1 MFRSTSHV
9 RTESAARYVNRLC
22 KHWGHKFEVE
32 LTPERGF
39 IDFGDSNC
47 ELLAHPDHVLM
58 ILNSPDED
66 SLAHM
71 QNVVADHL
79 QRMANSESLEI
90 AWQPAESSPRRH
102 PAALRGRASRGA
114 MESAIHSPEKP
125 FSSLRPRP
133 IIPSRRSRADNNND
147 WRR

>member
-39 IDFGDSNC
+39 IAFGDSNC
-47 ELLAHPDHVLM
+47 ALLAHPAHVLM

-90 AWQPAESSPRRH
+90 AWQPAES
-102 PAALRGRASRGA
+102 
-114 MESAIHSPEKP
+114 
-125 FSSLRPRP
+125 
-133 IIPSRRSRADNNND
+133 
-147 WRR
+147 

>member
-79 QRMANSESLEI
+79 QRMANSESLRL
-90 AWQPAESSPRRH
+90 PGSPPKAERAATRPPFAAGRH
-102 PAALRGRASRGA
+102 AGHGKCNSF
-114 MESAIHSPEKP
+114 PEKP
-125 FSSLRPRP
+125 FSSLRPVP
-133 IIPSRRSRADNNND
+133 SSPQALSRR
-147 WRR
+147 

>member
-9 RTESAARYVNRLC
+9 RTESAARYINRLC

-58 ILNSPDED
+58 VLNSPDED

-79 QRMANSESLEI
+79 QRMASSESLEI
-90 AWQPAESSPRRH
+90 SWQPVDR
-102 PAALRGRASRGA
+102 
-114 MESAIHSPEKP
+114 
-125 FSSLRPRP
+125 
-133 IIPSRRSRADNNND
+133 
-147 WRR
+147 

>member
-90 AWQPAESSPRRH
+90 AWQPAESWTRRH
-102 PAALRGRASRGA
+102 PAALRGRAPGVTRGHGKCN
-114 MESAIHSPEKP
+114 SFPGKAIQLAPPPSHHP
-125 FSSLRPRP
+125 LQAL
-133 IIPSRRSRADNNND
+133 SRR
-147 WRR
+147 

>member
-1 MFRSTSHV
+1 MTLSRLVSEIPNREDSLHV
-9 RTESAARYVNRLC
+9 PLHLPCPYRIGGTLRQSPV

-90 AWQPAESSPRRH
+90 AWQPAES
-102 PAALRGRASRGA
+102 
-114 MESAIHSPEKP
+114 
-125 FSSLRPRP
+125 
-133 IIPSRRSRADNNND
+133 
-147 WRR
+147 

>member
-71 QNVVADHL
+71 QNVVAASCSALPARVPPKPKWLIACPGRKCGSTAQIRSACAWLHPQTALGMPPAMHL
-79 QRMANSESLEI
+79 
-90 AWQPAESSPRRH
+90 PRTKKS
-102 PAALRGRASRGA
+102 GSRPCA
-114 MESAIHSPEKP
+114 P
-125 FSSLRPRP
+125 L
-133 IIPSRRSRADNNND
+133 
-147 WRR
+147 

>member
-90 AWQPAESSPRRH
+90 AWKPA
-102 PAALRGRASRGA
+102 GA

>member
-66 SLAHM
+66 SLAH
-71 QNVVADHL
+71 
-79 QRMANSESLEI
+79 
-90 AWQPAESSPRRH
+90 AE
-102 PAALRGRASRGA
+102 RGRR
-114 MESAIHSPEKP
+114 SPATHGQQRKP
-125 FSSLRPRP
+125 GDCLAARRKLNAPPPGR
-133 IIPSRRSRADNNND
+133 PSRPGAGRHARPWKVQFIPRKSHSARSAPSHHPLQALS
-147 WRR
+147 RR